1 MAESCEQGRN
11 PLTSTTPP
19 PRKKPHT
26 AAARY
31 PTKKRGCYT
40 INPYTHRS
48 KNKIDIVL
56 HKGGVPS
63 TDAQPQISLLFGGK
77 TLSIQWK
84 TSAGHCTG
92 LLMLHGV
99 LRHHARVEEGRSH
112 RHRRLLQGT
121 SLNHQTGRG
130 VHREPQGED
139 QPCPDEGDGA
149 QQKKATHAIQLHV
162 CLHVEGG
169 AQPAQHHGAG
179 LGRRHRRLRAYLE
192 ARRVR
197 PALEKL
203 GRSMVNTTEGV
214 SSYSAH

>member
-31 PTKKRGCYT
+31 PTKKRDCYT

-84 TSAGHCTG
+84 TSERLFSKLQALTQGI
-92 LLMLHGV
+92 
-99 LRHHARVEEGRSH
+99 ARDSSCFMGYSDTMQE
-112 RHRRLLQGT
+112 L
-121 SLNHQTGRG
+121 
-130 VHREPQGED
+130 
-139 QPCPDEGDGA
+139 
-149 QQKKATHAIQLHV
+149 KKAGVIAT
-162 CLHVEGG
+162 GG
-169 AQPAQHHGAG
+169 YYRGP
-179 LGRRHRRLRAYLE
+179 
-192 ARRVR
+192 
-197 PALEKL
+197 P
-203 GRSMVNTTEGV
+203 
-214 SSYSAH
+214 